1 MAIASVTVMM
11 RDGPGDLTSVLS
23 AYRRGGMTS
32 LQGQSPC
39 QKWSPVS
46 LVLLGFL
53 LIEVVSDAI
62 AVRSWDAAFDG
73 AQPAGY
79 ATTATRA
86 CSPHRDEVIVM
97 MLDWNDY
104 QRQLGT
110 TIAQIGRI
118 SPDTIRGYRGL
129 ADAGSKS
136 GVLDGKTRELIAL
149 AVSVTRQCDG
159 CITIHT
165 DAAIKQGATREEI
178 VAALSV
184 AITVNAGASL
194 VYSARVMDAYTA
206 KTSEAKS

>member
-1 MAIASVTVMM
+1 
-11 RDGPGDLTSVLS
+11 
-23 AYRRGGMTS
+23 
-32 LQGQSPC
+32 
-39 QKWSPVS
+39 
-46 LVLLGFL
+46 
-53 LIEVVSDAI
+53 
-62 AVRSWDAAFDG
+62 
-73 AQPAGY
+73 
-79 ATTATRA
+79 
-86 CSPHRDEVIVM
+86 VIVM

-206 KTSEAKS
+206 KTAETNRDR

>member
-1 MAIASVTVMM
+1 MPEAVTGVAGFARFSVDCG
-11 RDGPGDLTSVLS
+11 RQRCH
-23 AYRRGGMTS
+23 RRPPVGRHVRWRTAGGVRY
-32 LQGQSPC
+32 GC
-39 QKWSPVS
+39 
-46 LVLLGFL
+46 
-53 LIEVVSDAI
+53 DAN
-62 AVRSWDAAFDG
+62 RFAA
-73 AQPAGY
+73 Q
-79 ATTATRA
+79 
-86 CSPHRDEVIVM
+86 DEVIVM

-104 QRQLGT
+104 QRQLGA
-110 TIAQIGRI
+110 TIAEIGRI

-165 DAAIKQGATREEI
+165 DAAVKQGATREEI

-206 KTSEAKS
+206 KTAETKS